1 MSDLFKL
8 NYKYSTSHLVMPT
21 IVGGV
26 LVLLMVILLIQRAS
40 MCRKEGKPFIAF
52 KGWRLFKPGY
62 DKLKLWGSLALI
74 AAYFFLLDKLH
85 FLPASLIFI
94 FLLNVLYDES
104 INLAALAGKADGPV
118 IRWRPLMTS
127 AVITVVFSVGIWYL
141 FGTVFNITLP

>member
-26 LVLLMVILLIQRAS
+26 LVLLIVIMLIQRAS
-40 MCRKEGKPFIAF
+40 RCRKEGKPFIA
-52 KGWRLFKPGY
+52 
-62 DKLKLWGSLALI
+62 
-74 AAYFFLLDKLH
+74 YFFLLNKLH

-118 IRWRPLMTS
+118 IRWKPLMTS